1 MSGKAMSI
9 KNESKISFLSKE
21 ISEFIKRGSS
31 TAEKLSATLKEI
43 KSQAGI
49 KTLKDMEQSHI
60 NDMVT
65 GLKNNVSSGN
75 MSLSNANSY
84 ISSINNIVRYIG
96 RDDLHVIKASDFGL
110 SRNISEKDG
119 INKENTRESAS
130 AFKTWLNEK
139 YAETNDLR
147 YAAIKHAVSIQSI
160 NLRLRESLQ
169 IKLLNKDL
177 SENILKVSAK
187 GDGSKNSR
195 EREIKLN
202 PEQKAL
208 LLEARAFLKE
218 NHLKNLNIG
227 TIKQGRN
234 FANNIL
240 KSFRTETNLY
250 FHYHGERHWTAH
262 EAYKE
267 AWKSKGYDN
276 IKCRARTDE
285 SKAEW
290 ISSILETTGLSKSE
304 FQTMDKEIRQEISR
318 NLGHERIEITNRY
331 LG

>member
-1 MSGKAMSI
+1 MSI

-43 KSQAGI
+43 KSQTGI

-60 NDMVT
+60 NDIIA
-65 GLKNNVSSGN
+65 GLKNNVSSGT
-75 MSLSNANSY
+75 MSLSTVNSY

-96 RDDLHVIKASDFGL
+96 RDDLHFIKASDFGL

-119 INKENTRESAS
+119 INKENSRESAA
-130 AFKTWLNEK
+130 AFKTWLNER
-139 YAETNDLR
+139 YAQTNDLR
-147 YAAIKHAVSIQSI
+147 YAALKHAVSIQSV

-177 SENILKVSAK
+177 SENILKITAK

-202 PEQKAL
+202 AEQKTV

-218 NHLKNLNIG
+218 NHLENLNIG

-234 FANNIL
+234 FANNVL
-240 KSFRTETNLY
+240 KSFRAETNLY

-267 AWKSKGYDN
+267 AWKLKGYSN
-276 IKCRARTDE
+276 IECRARTGE
-285 SKAEW
+285 SKGEW
-290 ISSILETTGLSKSE
+290 LGGILETTGLSKSE

>member
-1 MSGKAMSI
+1 MSI

-31 TAEKLSATLKEI
+31 TAEKISATLKEI
-43 KSQAGI
+43 KSQSGI
-49 KTLKDMEQSHI
+49 KTLKDLKQSHI
-60 NDMVT
+60 NDIIA
-65 GLKNNVSSGN
+65 GLKNNVSSRT
-75 MSLSNANSY
+75 MSLSTVNSY
-84 ISSINNIVRYIG
+84 ISSINNIVKYID

-119 INKENTRESAS
+119 INKENSRESAA
-130 AFKTWLNEK
+130 AFKTWLSEK
-139 YAETNDLR
+139 YEQTNDLR
-147 YAAIKHAVSIQSI
+147 YKALMHAVDIQSV

-195 EREIKLN
+195 AREIKLN

-234 FANNIL
+234 FANNAL
-240 KSFRTETNLY
+240 KSFRAETNLY

-267 AWKSKGYDN
+267 AWNLKGYDN
-276 IKCRARTDE
+276 IECRARTGE
-285 SKAEW
+285 GKAEW
-290 ISSILETTGLSKSE
+290 LGGILETTGLSKAE
-304 FQTMDKEIRQEISR
+304 FQTIDKEIWQEISR

>member
-1 MSGKAMSI
+1 MSI
-9 KNESKISFLSKE
+9 KNESKISFLAKE

-31 TAEKLSATLKEI
+31 TAEKLSATIKEI
-43 KSQAGI
+43 KSQTGI
-49 KTLKDMEQSHI
+49 KSLKDLEQTHI
-60 NDMVT
+60 NNMIT
-65 GLKNNVSSGN
+65 GLKNNVSSKT

-84 ISSINNIVRYIG
+84 ISSINNIVRYLD

-119 INKENTRESAS
+119 INKENSRESAA
-130 AFKTWLNEK
+130 AFKTWLDQK
-139 YAETNDLR
+139 YAQTNDLR
-147 YAAIKHAVSIQSI
+147 YASLKHAVNIQSV

-195 EREIKLN
+195 VREIKLN
-202 PEQKAL
+202 PEQKAV
-208 LLEARAFLKE
+208 LLEARTFLKE
-218 NHLKNLNIG
+218 NYLKNLNIG

-234 FANNIL
+234 FANNTL
-240 KSFRTETNLY
+240 KSFRSETNLL
-250 FHYHGERHWTAH
+250 FHYHGERYWTAH

-267 AWKSKGYDN
+267 AWLNKGYQ
-276 IKCRARTDE
+276 IECRARTGE

-290 ISSILETTGLSKSE
+290 LGGILEKTGLSKPE

>member
-31 TAEKLSATLKEI
+31 TAEKISATLRAI
-43 KSQAGI
+43 KSQTGI
-49 KTLKDMEQSHI
+49 KTLKDLKQTHI
-60 NDMVT
+60 HDMIA

-75 MSLSNANSY
+75 MSLSTVNSY
-84 ISSINNIVRYIG
+84 ISSINNIVKYIG

-119 INKENTRESAS
+119 INKENSRETAYP
-130 AFKTWLNEK
+130 FKTWLNEK
-139 YAETNDLR
+139 YKETNDLR
-147 YAAIKHAVSIQSI
+147 YAALKHAVSIQSV

-195 EREIKLN
+195 ERQIKLN

-234 FANNIL
+234 FANNTL
-240 KSFRTETNLY
+240 KSFRTEINQY

-267 AWKSKGYDN
+267 AWLNKGYQ
-276 IKCRARTDE
+276 IECRARTGE

-290 ISSILETTGLSKSE
+290 LGGILETTGLPKSE

>member
-9 KNESKISFLSKE
+9 KNESKISFLAKE

-31 TAEKLSATLKEI
+31 TAEKLSATIREI
-43 KSQAGI
+43 KSQTGI
-49 KTLKDMEQSHI
+49 KTLKDLEQSHI
-60 NDMVT
+60 NNMIT
-65 GLKNNVSSGN
+65 GLKNNVSSKT

-84 ISSINNIVRYIG
+84 ISSINNIVRYLD

-119 INKENTRESAS
+119 INKENSRESAA
-130 AFKTWLNEK
+130 AFKTWLDQK
-139 YAETNDLR
+139 YAQTNDLR
-147 YAAIKHAVSIQSI
+147 YVSLKYAVNIQSV

-177 SENILKVSAK
+177 SGNILKVSAK

-202 PEQKAL
+202 SEQKNT
-208 LLEARAFLKE
+208 LLEAKAFLKE
-218 NHLKNLNIG
+218 NHLRNLNIG

-234 FANNIL
+234 FANNTL
-240 KSFRTETNLY
+240 KSFRAETNLC
-250 FHYHGERHWTAH
+250 FHYHGERHWTSH

-267 AWKSKGYDN
+267 AWLNKGYQ
-276 IKCRARTDE
+276 IECRARTGGG
-285 SKAEW
+285 KANW
-290 ISSILETTGLSKSE
+290 LSGILEKTGLSKSE
-304 FQTMDKEIRQEISR
+304 FQKIDKEIRQYISR
-318 NLGHERIEITNRY
+318 DLGHERIEITNRY